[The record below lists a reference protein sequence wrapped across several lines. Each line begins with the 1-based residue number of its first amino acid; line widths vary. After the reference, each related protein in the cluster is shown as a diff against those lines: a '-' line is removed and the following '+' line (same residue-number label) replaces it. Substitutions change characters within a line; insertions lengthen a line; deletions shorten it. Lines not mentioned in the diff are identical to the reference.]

1 MPAVAILS
9 MSDIDS
15 KMSDIKYLVKGA
27 IPVAS
32 VGLLWGGSGSFKTA
46 LAVDLAL
53 HISYGLPYLGLKTTK
68 ANVLYCAF
76 EGGLGIGNRIKAW
89 HAARGMDWRQCPLRV
104 VVDPLA
110 LRTDA
115 GAVVRALEA
124 AAFIPGLI
132 IGDTLS
138 QTFDSEENS
147 ASEVA
152 AFFRALVAAFV
163 SRWGCTVLMIHH
175 AGHAATERPR
185 GSSAIVANTDFV
197 FGVFRQEGAM
207 LTTLECSKQ
216 KDGALLP
223 PIAFRVDIVKVGTD
237 DEGDPI
243 TSIVAHH
250 IADPKALAESVGAGP
265 DGPKRLILELA
276 KLGLPV
282 GEARK
287 RFYSESDADTKAAK
301 QKQWQ
306 RTLAWAEQSGL
317 AQIADGLLLRTT
329 V

>member
-1 MPAVAILS
+1 
-9 MSDIDS
+9 
-15 KMSDIKYLVKGA
+15 
-27 IPVAS
+27 
-32 VGLLWGGSGSFKTA
+32 
-46 LAVDLAL
+46 
-53 HISYGLPYLGLKTTK
+53 
-68 ANVLYCAF
+68 
-76 EGGLGIGNRIKAW
+76 
-89 HAARGMDWRQCPLRV
+89 
-104 VVDPLA
+104 
-110 LRTDA
+110 
-115 GAVVRALEA
+115 
-124 AAFIPGLI
+124 
-132 IGDTLS
+132 
-138 QTFDSEENS
+138 
-147 ASEVA
+147 
-152 AFFRALVAAFV
+152 
-163 SRWGCTVLMIHH
+163 
-175 AGHAATERPR
+175 
-185 GSSAIVANTDFV
+185 
-197 FGVFRQEGAM
+197 M